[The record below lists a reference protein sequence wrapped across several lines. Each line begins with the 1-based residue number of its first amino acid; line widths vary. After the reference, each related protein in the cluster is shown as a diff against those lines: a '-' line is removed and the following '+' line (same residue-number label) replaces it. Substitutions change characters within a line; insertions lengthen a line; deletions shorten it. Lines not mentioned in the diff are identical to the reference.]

1 MDWSYLQAVAGRA
14 GWLGRQQGPPEIGME
29 RIGALRR
36 PAFDVDPH
44 LYEAFG
50 YMVTGRQRWTFK
62 EILLLIS
69 G

>member
-50 YMVTGRQRWTFK
+50 YM
-62 EILLLIS
+62 
-69 G
+69 